1 MDGKTRHSIDKLN
14 TMKNRFS
21 IFVMILFVIVLINND
36 ANGQQ
41 SQDMM
46 IDAAKR
52 TQVIEELLK
61 KLNKSYVFLETAK
74 SMETDVRQRLKNK
87 EYENI
92 TSAKEFAKKLTE
104 DLQAVSR
111 DKHLRISFS
120 SEPIPVKTQNNK
132 PTDEEKAA
140 NLFFQN
146 RYNSGFERVERLD
159 GNIGYIDLRHFYDP
173 ALGAE
178 TIQSALNFVANT
190 DALIIDLRQNGG
202 GDPEM
207 LPLICS
213 YLFGEKPVH
222 LNDIFYREINKT
234 IEYWTK
240 PNVPGKKYGLDKPVY
255 ILTSNY
261 TFSGAEAFAYD
272 LKNLNRATIV
282 GEITRGGANPGETIR
297 LTGNFA
303 VFMPTGRAVNPIT
316 KTNWEGTGVAPD
328 VTVPKEQALKTA
340 YIMALNKSLEK
351 IPYEYIKAGM
361 KEIINQTQKELDE
374 IKKEPKK
381 TK

>member
-1 MDGKTRHSIDKLN
+1 
-14 TMKNRFS
+14 
-21 IFVMILFVIVLINND
+21 MILFVIVLIHNE

-41 SQDMM
+41 SQDMT

-52 TQVIEELLK
+52 AQVIEELLRS
-61 KLNKSYVFLETAK
+61 LNKSYVFLETAK
-74 SMETDVRQRLKNK
+74 SMETDVRQRLKNE

-92 TSAKEFAKKLTE
+92 TSAKEFAKKLTG
-104 DLQAVSR
+104 DLQMVSR
-111 DKHLRISFS
+111 DKHLRVSFS
-120 SEPIPVKTQNNK
+120 FEPIPVKKQNNE

-146 RYNSGFERVERLD
+146 RFNSGFERVERLD

-173 ALGAE
+173 ESGAE
-178 TIQSALNFVANT
+178 TIQAAMNFVANT
-190 DALIIDLRQNGG
+190 DALIVDLRQNGG

-213 YLFGEKPVH
+213 YFFGDKPVR
-222 LNDIFYREINKT
+222 LSDLYYREINKT

-240 PNVPGKKYGLDKPVY
+240 PNVPGKKYGVDKPVY

-272 LKNLNRATIV
+272 LKNLKRALII
-282 GEITRGGANPGETIR
+282 GETTRGGANPGETFR
-297 LTGNFA
+297 LTENFA
-303 VFMPTGRAVNPIT
+303 VFIPTGRAVNPIT

-328 VTVPKEQALKTA
+328 VAVPKEQALKTA
-340 YIMALNKSLEK
+340 YIMALNESLEK

-361 KEIINQTQKELDE
+361 KEIISQAQKELDE
-374 IKKEPKK
+374 MKKEPKK

>member
-1 MDGKTRHSIDKLN
+1 
-14 TMKNRFS
+14 MKKRLF
-21 IFVMILFVIVLINND
+21 IFVIILVVGFFISGK

-41 SQDMM
+41 SQDLT
-46 IDAAKR
+46 INTTAR
-52 TQVIEELLK
+52 TQVVEELLK
-61 KLNKSYVFLETAK
+61 NLNKSYVFPETAK
-74 SMETDVRQRLKNK
+74 SMETDIRNRLKNK

-92 TSAKEFAKKLTE
+92 ASAKEFARKLTE

-111 DKHLRISFS
+111 DKHLRVSFS
-120 SEPIPVKTQNNK
+120 NEPIPVKLKDSK
-132 PTDEEKAA
+132 PTAEEKAA

-146 RYNSGFERVERLD
+146 RFNSGFERVERLN

-178 TIQSALNFVANT
+178 TIASAMSFVANT
-190 DALIIDLRQNGG
+190 DALIIDLRRNGG

-207 LPLICS
+207 IPLISS

-222 LNDIFYREINKT
+222 LNDLYYREIEKT
-234 IEYWTK
+234 IEYRTN
-240 PNVPGKKYGLDKPVY
+240 PNVPGKKYGADKPVF

-272 LKNLNRATIV
+272 LKNLKRASII
-282 GEITRGGANPGETIR
+282 GETTRGGANPGETFR
-297 LTGNFA
+297 LTENFA
-303 VFMPTGRAVNPIT
+303 AFIPTGRAVNPIT

-328 VTVPKEQALKTA
+328 VAVPKEQALETA
-340 YIMALNKSLEK
+340 YILALNKSLEK

-361 KEIINQTQKELDE
+361 RELINETQKKLNEM
-374 IKKEPKK
+374 KKAAENSNK
-381 TK
+381 